1 MIKFLKYIL
10 ILTTILFKAELAKA
24 NDYERAY
31 EALAAEDYK
40 TAVYYLS
47 FFASN
52 GDARSQ
58 YNMGIIYR
66 DGLGFEKNSSAAL
79 AWFLLAAEQKHLL
92 ANYAVGLLLRDG
104 PVDVQQP
111 ERAVHYLKE
120 AGFLGHALAPLE
132 VGNMYFSGN
141 HVQKDRALAFVWW
154 SLGAER
160 NAPGAQANIATL
172 TDSLSAEE
180 MTKIQNI
187 LRSCDIQPLRKCLR
201 KPMIQSK

>member
-79 AWFLLAAEQKHLL
+79 AWFLLAAEQKHVL

-111 ERAVHYLKE
+111 ERAVYYLKE

-132 VGNMYFSGN
+132 IGNMYFSGN

-160 NAPGAQANIATL
+160 NAPGAQANIAAL

-180 MTKIQNI
+180 MSKIQNI
-187 LRSCDIQPLRKCLR
+187 FKCCDSQPVRNCLR
-201 KPMIQSK
+201 EPAVE

>member
-10 ILTTILFKAELAKA
+10 IFTTIVIEAELAKA

-58 YNMGIIYR
+58 YNMGILYR

-79 AWFLLAAEQKHLL
+79 AWFLLAAEQKHVL

-104 PVDVQQP
+104 PVDVQRP

-132 VGNMYFSGN
+132 IGNMYFSGN

-154 SLGAER
+154 SLSAER
-160 NAPGAQANIATL
+160 NAPGAQANIAAL

-180 MTKIQNI
+180 MSKIQNI
-187 LRSCDIQPLRKCLR
+187 LKRCDTQPVRNCLR
-201 KPMIQSK
+201 EPAVE

>member
-10 ILTTILFKAELAKA
+10 ILTTILFGAELAKA
-24 NDYERAY
+24 NDYERAF

-58 YNMGIIYR
+58 YNIGIIYR
-66 DGLGFEKNSSAAL
+66 DGLGVEKNSSAAL
-79 AWFLLAAEQKHLL
+79 AWFLLAAEQKHAL

-111 ERAVHYLKE
+111 ERRRVVEKVRRDGRGVAVLQHTVDRWVDEYDPQD
-120 AGFLGHALAPLE
+120 APPC
-132 VGNMYFSGN
+132 
-141 HVQKDRALAFVWW
+141 
-154 SLGAER
+154 SL
-160 NAPGAQANIATL
+160 Q
-172 TDSLSAEE
+172 
-180 MTKIQNI
+180 
-187 LRSCDIQPLRKCLR
+187 
-201 KPMIQSK
+201 